1 MSKRTLKSIVLSGD
15 IRNIESFLDKALFT
29 IFLGNMETAVEKP
42 NKICSS
48 NKIIYGYKSY
58 LQLQTSSMNIK
69 ICKPLTVCDEFI
81 EVINNINTNIAKC
94 YINFNQ
100 LIFENELEKSIENI
114 ENQYNLNVCMIV
126 E

>member
-100 LIFENELEKSIENI
+100 LIFENELEKSIEKI
-114 ENQYNLNVCMIV
+114 ESQYNLNVCMIV

>member
-1 MSKRTLKSIVLSGD
+1 MSKRTLKNIVLSGN

-48 NKIIYGYKSY
+48 DRLIYGYKSY
-58 LQLQTSSMNIK
+58 LQLKTSSMHIK
-69 ICKPLTVCDEFI
+69 ICKPLIVCNEII
-81 EVINNINTNIAKC
+81 EVINNTNNNIARC
-94 YINFNQ
+94 SIDFNQ
-100 LIFENELEKSIENI
+100 SIFENELEKAIKSI
-114 ENQYNLNVCMIV
+114 ENQYRLNVYMVV